1 MNQNSSENNDW
12 IDLLRQRDTRG
23 FNWLYDQYGGVMLGC
38 IYKIVGD
45 REIAEDLVQD
55 TFVKIWKNIEQY
67 DFSRGTFFSW
77 IFNIARNTGLDYR
90 RSKAFKK
97 EEQNVS
103 LDNIIQ
109 LDQQYSEQPDVSLI
123 GLRDV
128 VFKLDTEYREI
139 IDLIYFYGFTQEE
152 TAQKLNIPLGTVKTR
167 TRAAILKL
175 RKMI

>member
-1 MNQNSSENNDW
+1 MNPNPSDNSEW
-12 IDLLRQRDTRG
+12 LDLLRQRDTRG
-23 FNWLYDQYGGVMLGC
+23 FNWLYDQYGGVLLGC
-38 IYKIVGD
+38 IVKIVAD
-45 REIAEDLVQD
+45 REVAEDLLQD

-67 DFSRGTFFSW
+67 DNTRGTFFSW

-97 EEQNVS
+97 DEKNIS
-103 LDNIIQ
+103 LDAIVQ
-109 LDQQYSEQPDVSLI
+109 LDQQHSEQPDISLI

-128 VFKLDTEYREI
+128 VFKLDPEYKEI
-139 IDLIYFYGFTQEE
+139 IDLIYFFGFTQEE

-167 TRAAILKL
+167 TRAAIMKL